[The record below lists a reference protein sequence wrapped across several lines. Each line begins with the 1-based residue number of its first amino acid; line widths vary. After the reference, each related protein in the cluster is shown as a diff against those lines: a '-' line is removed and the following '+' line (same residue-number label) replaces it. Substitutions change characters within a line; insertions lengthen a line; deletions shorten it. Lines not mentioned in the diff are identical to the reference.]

1 MKCHIVNNTVT
12 YFVCLHNYIVIAS
25 IANDLC
31 PAKAIYREG
40 GFSSVAARMGVDMN
54 RKKHRQWGSMQ
65 EVVEELKA
73 FMDASGSKDKGE
85 AAHLPTRAQLEGAG
99 RADLAYAVQK
109 YGHCALSE
117 LAGMEPRKVGTH
129 NRA

>member
-1 MKCHIVNNTVT
+1 MDKHQLTSIPRKGWLMQCGRRDIV
-12 YFVCLHNYIVIAS
+12 H
-25 IANDLC
+25 
-31 PAKAIYREG
+31 AIYREG